1 MCRNIMAIAAG
12 IVLVVMG
19 ATPAFAAGTTE
30 EGMTSADEQPLVTI
44 TRNYRGWD
52 TTRIDWDYVAE
63 NDVILQHIE
72 ETFNVKIEMPFTAG
86 DYQVVIAGMASGD
99 IGDIIDTWVGHPTTP
114 VAQWRDWIKDG

>member
-1 MCRNIMAIAAG
+1 MSRNIMAIAAG

-19 ATPAFAAGTTE
+19 AAPAFAAGTEDQGTA
-30 EGMTSADEQPLVTI
+30 GADERPLVTI

-52 TTRIDWDYVAE
+52 PSRIDSEYVAQ
-63 NDVILQHIE
+63 NDVILKHIE

-86 DYQVVIAGMASGD
+86 DYQVVVAGMASGD
-99 IGDIIDTWVGHPTTP
+99 IGDIIDTWVGHPSNP

>member
-1 MCRNIMAIAAG
+1 MSRNITVIAAF
-12 IVLVVMG
+12 IVLVVIG
-19 ATPAFAAGTTE
+19 AAPAFAAGTTE
-30 EGMTSADEQPLVTI
+30 EGTASADEQPLVTI

-86 DYQVVIAGMASGD
+86 DYQVVIAGNG
-99 IGDIIDTWVGHPTTP
+99 VRRH
-114 VAQWRDWIKDG
+114 R